1 MATGR
6 RRARVLRSRCCDRV
20 LGVTD
25 SRIEKWRRRIDGRIS
40 SDVHTMH
47 LHRHTLS
54 EVRGIVESN
63 TDLPDSYFFEYLT
76 DTYATTQ
83 AVAVRRQADNTPRV
97 VTLGRPDHR
106 NPR

>member
-1 MATGR
+1 
-6 RRARVLRSRCCDRV
+6 
-20 LGVTD
+20 
-25 SRIEKWRRRIDGRIS
+25 
-40 SDVHTMH
+40 MH
-47 LHRHTLS
+47 LHRHTFS